1 MPDMLNRR
9 FFRGLISDM
18 LLSEQVK
25 LSITS
30 TSKTTIMILQ
40 ELSK

>member
-1 MPDMLNRR
+1 MLNRR

-25 LSITS
+25 LSIAS

>member
-25 LSITS
+25 LSIAS
-30 TSKTTIMILQ
+30 TSKTTITILQ